1 MTGRASDAFAAQDT
15 QDTASDTPLMRPES
29 LPLRPAS
36 AALAFART
44 CVVAPHPD
52 DESLACGGAIT
63 LLRRADIPVFVLF
76 ISDGTGSHPS
86 SRLYPWERLRDL
98 REAEARAALACL
110 TVPESMSAFLRLRD
124 TAVPDEGRAGFPDAV
139 AHCRN
144 HLAAFAPD
152 TVLLPWR
159 RDYHRD
165 HRATWEIVQ
174 AAISDWPTRPHLV
187 EYPVWVYDHLLEG
200 YAPRPGEMTAW
211 RLDIADAMATK
222 QAAVHCHRSQYTDL
236 ITDDPAGFRLLPEVL
251 ARFARPWEVYLEEPH
266 D

>member
-1 MTGRASDAFAAQDT
+1 MTESETGDARDN
-15 QDTASDTPLMRPES
+15 PLLRPES

-36 AALAFART
+36 AALAFGRT

-63 LLRRADIPVFVLF
+63 LLRRAGIPVFVLF

-86 SRLYPWERLRDL
+86 SRLYPQERLRDL

-110 TVPESMSAFLRLRD
+110 NVPETLSAFLRLRD
-124 TAVPDEGRAGFPDAV
+124 TAVPGEGEAGFHDAV
-139 AHCRN
+139 ARCRE
-144 HLAAFAPD
+144 HLVAFAPE

-159 RDYHRD
+159 RDYHCD

-174 AAISDWPTRPHLV
+174 AAIAANGDGPVRPHLV

-211 RLDIADAMATK
+211 RLDIADAMARK
-222 QAAVHCHRSQYTDL
+222 QAAVQCHRSQYTDL
-236 ITDDPAGFRLLPEVL
+236 IADDPEGFRLLPEVL
-251 ARFARPWEVYLEEPH
+251 ARFTRPWEVYLEEPH